1 MEFKE
6 ITAKTVDEA
15 ITKACLEFETSS
27 DNLEIQVVQEG
38 TSGFLG
44 FIGSKPA
51 VIKVRKKVQEEEFD
65 ILKELAKEEKK
76 EKKAPVKEEKKEP
89 KKEIKKETKPV
100 KEQKKGTVTKTQT
113 ENKEVK
119 PVAKEA
125 QPKPEPRKPVVRTEE
140 QVQQMKQD
148 AEKFLTGVFGAME
161 LPVEITMNYDKTA
174 DCLEIDFAGE
184 DMGILIGKR
193 GQTLDSLQYLTSL
206 VVNKG
211 KSDYIR
217 VKLDTEDYRRR
228 RKETLENLARGIA
241 YKVKKTRKPVVL
253 EPMNP
258 YERRIIHSALQGN
271 KFVETVS
278 EGEEPYRHVVVKL
291 KRY

>member
-89 KKEIKKETKPV
+89 KKEFK
-100 KEQKKGTVTKTQT
+100 
-113 ENKEVK
+113 KEVK
-119 PVAKEA
+119 KEA
-125 QPKPEPRKPVVRTEE
+125 KPVR
-140 QVQQMKQD
+140 
-148 AEKFLTGVFGAME
+148 
-161 LPVEITMNYDKTA
+161 
-174 DCLEIDFAGE
+174 
-184 DMGILIGKR
+184 
-193 GQTLDSLQYLTSL
+193 
-206 VVNKG
+206 
-211 KSDYIR
+211 
-217 VKLDTEDYRRR
+217 
-228 RKETLENLARGIA
+228 
-241 YKVKKTRKPVVL
+241 
-253 EPMNP
+253 
-258 YERRIIHSALQGN
+258 
-271 KFVETVS
+271 
-278 EGEEPYRHVVVKL
+278 
-291 KRY
+291 

>member
-89 KKEIKKETKPV
+89 KKEFRKEVKKEAKPVREPKKETAAKP
-100 KEQKKGTVTKTQT
+100 QT

-125 QPKPEPRKPVVRTEE
+125 QPKPEPRKPVVRT
-140 QVQQMKQD
+140 
-148 AEKFLTGVFGAME
+148 G
-161 LPVEITMNYDKTA
+161 TA
-174 DCLEIDFAGE
+174 DETGC
-184 DMGILIGKR
+184 
-193 GQTLDSLQYLTSL
+193 
-206 VVNKG
+206 
-211 KSDYIR
+211 
-217 VKLDTEDYRRR
+217 
-228 RKETLENLARGIA
+228 RKI
-241 YKVKKTRKPVVL
+241 PD
-253 EPMNP
+253 
-258 YERRIIHSALQGN
+258 RRIWCNGTSGGDYHEL
-271 KFVETVS
+271 
-278 EGEEPYRHVVVKL
+278 
-291 KRY
+291 